1 MSIKNYY
8 LLIFSLLI
16 VTVKWSSSFY
26 FFPESIETKI
36 LHDSV
41 GDAKYY
47 YPLIKFLSELNLN
60 YSFDPEITNLKIVPL
75 PFWGII
81 FHSISLKF
89 FGFYSFIF
97 LDFLCVFIILLI
109 FFHIFNISFNKEI
122 AVILSILI
130 FLLPYLISN
139 TFLGKI
145 QYFYLFG
152 ETLYNLRVP
161 RPMITNLYFFSFIL
175 LSLKL
180 VTGKFYEY
188 KNFFLLG
195 LIMALSLSS
204 FYFHFFTEAAFLLI
218 LLIYKFQFKIFI
230 EFKDNFKYYFILTIT
245 FFLISVPFFLNLY
258 FHETDYTYRQCVF
271 NLDWD
276 IKIKVLQY
284 LFNKYFSL
292 NGIIFISGISFLT
305 LIANKANLINNLD
318 KRVINTFYTF
328 FLASLIGPI
337 IFILIAPKACVIYH
351 VINFII
357 LNAFMFLIIYSL
369 IVCKLFFKFKF
380 TNYMNLTLIFLSI
393 LFLSFQEINKKQ
405 SKKDNSNHTEYR
417 NELNL
422 VTKKI
427 EENYALEEIS
437 LLTFEENFMIWSIL
451 NNIKYLDLN
460 KAIFTSK
467 KDLMIE
473 EDIFSAFRKLGLNEK
488 NFELFIQNRKT
499 EWRYMNPNITGFVY
513 YKYQANPLMTYQNSL
528 DFEKEELDHIK
539 KTHLLLQQQQM
550 IPKFELS
557 RLKKEFRKFDGD
569 LIYPEIIVLNK
580 NDDFFDY
587 KNLNLNEYCNVFDG
601 KVFVLY
607 FKDKNELCV
616 KK

>member
-1 MSIKNYY
+1 MNIKNYH

-16 VTVKWSSSFY
+16 VIVKWSSSFY

-41 GDAKYY
+41 GDANYY
-47 YPLIKFLSELNLN
+47 YPMIKFLSELNLN
-60 YSFDPEITNLKIVPL
+60 YSFDPEITNLNVVPL
-75 PFWGII
+75 PFWGIV
-81 FHSISLKF
+81 FHSFFLKF

-109 FFHIFNISFNKEI
+109 FFHIFNISFNKEL

-152 ETLYNLRVP
+152 ESLYNLRVP

-180 VTGKFYEY
+180 VIGKFYDY

-204 FYFHFFTEAAFLLI
+204 FYFHFFTEAAFLII
-218 LLIYKFQFKIFI
+218 LLIYKFKFKIFT
-230 EFKDNFKYYFILTIT
+230 EFKNNFKYYFILVIT
-245 FFLISVPFFLNLY
+245 FLIISVPFFLNLY
-258 FHETDYTYRQCVF
+258 FHETDYTSRQCVF
-271 NLDWD
+271 NLDWG
-276 IKIKVLQY
+276 IKTKVLQY
-284 LFNKYFSL
+284 LFSKYFSL
-292 NGIIFISGISFLT
+292 NGIIFISAISFLT
-305 LIANKANLINNLD
+305 LFANKVNLINNLD

-328 FLASLIGPI
+328 FLSSLMGPI
-337 IFILIAPKACVIYH
+337 IFILVAPKACVIYH
-351 VINFII
+351 FINFII
-357 LNAFMFLIIYSL
+357 LNAFMYLIIYFLIIS
-369 IVCKLFFKFKF
+369 KLFFNFKPNNF
-380 TNYMNLTLIFLSI
+380 ISISLIFLFMS
-393 LFLSFQEINKKQ
+393 FFSFQEINKIKL
-405 SKKDNSNHTEYR
+405 KKDDPNRNEYR
-417 NELNL
+417 TEFNL
-422 VTKKI
+422 VAARIK
-427 EENYALEEIS
+427 ENYALEEIS
-437 LLTFEENFMIWSIL
+437 LLTFESNFMIWSIL

-460 KAIFTSK
+460 HAIFTSK

-488 NFELFIQNRKT
+488 NFELFIQNRIT
-499 EWRYMNPNITGFVY
+499 EWKYTNPHITGFVY
-513 YKYQANPLMTYQNSL
+513 YKYQANPLITYKNSL
-528 DFEKEELDHIK
+528 DFEKEELDHLK

-557 RLKKEFRKFDGD
+557 RLKNEFRKFDSD

-587 KNLNLNEYCNVFDG
+587 NNLNLNEYCNVFDG
-601 KVFVLY
+601 EVFVLY
-607 FKDKNELCV
+607 FKDNNESCE